1 MFERLV
7 QNNSPNVT
15 DYVRRKPIDPFDV
28 LGGSSPLHIACF
40 MGRIDVV
47 RCLLDHNANIN
58 ITKEDGTTPLFYACE
73 VGHDDLVHLLLD
85 KAADTELCRFDD
97 KSPLNIATENRHDSI
112 VKILTERKR
121 KGDNT
126 TETVDIADISDEVT
140 TIYGGTRSHDAS
152 VRIQE
157 EHVAS
162 TTTSSNEGRTLIN
175 LVSRLSSTVQ
185 SLQQNVSSLNG
196 NVNSL
201 LVVQP
206 NTRQEEVAVSTFTST
221 GSQRG
226 EAINNSGNSH
236 NLDSTYAS
244 LNRTTIPAAAAGSEN
259 QEARSVRTSRGY
271 SAETLPFVEIVSP
284 QLRKNIISG
293 LDINLASVLIPYYVG
308 SGTSEMFDGD
318 DKNYKT
324 DPRLTRSLSIGE
336 FIQAFSIYKSVMCS
350 AFPHRRSE
358 LDSYERDIVD
368 IASRYPGKGFYEYH
382 RRFSLD
388 AAALMRFNNMAVDW
402 FIRNNTIFCNI
413 FANTRPNSCNLCG
426 STFNTSVF
434 ITKTVRIAE

>member
-1 MFERLV
+1 M
-7 QNNSPNVT
+7 T
-15 DYVRRKPIDPFDV
+15 AWV
-28 LGGSSPLHIACF
+28 LSDMSE
-40 MGRIDVV
+40 
-47 RCLLDHNANIN
+47 
-58 ITKEDGTTPLFYACE
+58 K
-73 VGHDDLVHLLLD
+73 HLY
-85 KAADTELCRFDD
+85 
-97 KSPLNIATENRHDSI
+97 I
-112 VKILTERKR
+112 ILI
-121 KGDNT
+121 GCDNT
-126 TETVDIADISDEVT
+126 TETVDISDKADEPT
-140 TIYGGTRSHDAS
+140 TIYGGARSHDAS

-157 EHVAS
+157 EQVAS

-196 NVNSL
+196 KVNSL

-236 NLDSTYAS
+236 NLESTYAS
-244 LNRTTIPAAAAGSEN
+244 LNRTTIPAEAAGSKN
-259 QEARSVRTSRGY
+259 QEAKSVRTSRGY
-271 SAETLPFVEIVSP
+271 SAETLPFVETISP

-308 SGTSEMFDGD
+308 SGTNEMFDGD

-368 IASRYPGKGFYEYH
+368 MASRYPGKGFYEYH

-388 AAALMRFNNMAVDW
+388 AAAHMRFNNIAVDW
-402 FIRNNTIFCNI
+402 SIRNNTLFCNI

-426 STFNTSVF
+426 STFHTSGFCNQNSQNSRVRNDESMDTYGRNRSF
-434 ITKTVRIAE
+434 HLGREICNNFNGIKGCSAIRCRNNHICLNCQGEHPKTMCMQSKNGNNGPQRS